1 MALVFHLL
9 DIQSRDQTVID
20 EGQKVIYE
28 PPPTEDLENSDE
40 EFQTRRRGAG
50 RGPGGRGGGSRGGR
64 REFVIHLFGK
74 TADGRAVRV
83 DAVGFRPTFYI
94 ALPDAASNADSID
107 RVQQYM
113 RERGIAI
120 DECTFQCVM
129 RESFFGFSAR
139 TKRAFLEITFAS
151 LGKWREA
158 RALFLNDKMMPAV
171 SRALGGQF
179 GHHAPEVFEANIDPM
194 LRFLHCQ
201 NVQPCGWVQIA
212 DGLEAADDDDDGVSL
227 SCEYDLIEPCTAPPR
242 ASAQFIIAS
251 WDIECYSATG
261 EFPIAKKDGA
271 WKNLYKALEKVVGKP
286 VEMREAVER
295 LIGAGV
301 FSVQK
306 GAAAAASL
314 ERALASIGAMEGGV
328 EEVVNSVR
336 KWLEPHGD
344 PVIQIGVVLTT
355 DCKQFDR
362 HLFVWP
368 ACDKWDGAT
377 VHCFA
382 NERTMIAGFFKWLA
396 EINPD
401 ILLGYNVFGFDE
413 KYLWER
419 GQELGCLGDGTPV
432 HRLNRLFGAGGGA
445 VKLEEKF
452 LSSSA
457 MGDNYL
463 FMWSTQGRLQIDLY
477 HYVRRNVVLPS
488 YKLDEVTK
496 NFMSGKLKGVTA
508 ESAGG
513 GNNYNL
519 VLNAAGAVKD
529 VRVGRAICLL
539 DGTGESL
546 TEKMV
551 VESVDVG
558 TGKIVVKYCGDAET
572 LAEITGG
579 DAQKWVVVKDDVSPQ
594 DIFRLHRGS
603 SADRAVIGRYCLQD
617 CDLVLELYKKLEV
630 FNNAMSM
637 ANVCTVPINYI
648 FVRGQGIKAES
659 LIFKACRQRDILIPV
674 LPAPRQPGDSGGGGG
689 GVGGQEDSYEGA
701 IVLDPEPGFYCK
713 SPIGVADF
721 ASLYPSTIESENI
734 SHDSLVWVK
743 DYDYSGRLICVQFGS
758 DRWNGLT
765 EGYGYTDIEFDIW
778 RPDPADKRKHP
789 EKIRSGRRVCR
800 YAQPLDGTKST
811 LPEIIRSLLAAR
823 KAKRKEAE
831 RETDPERK
839 ALLDA
844 EQLAYKLT
852 GNSLYGQLGS
862 GTFKIRLQH
871 LAASVT
877 GYGRKQIM
885 AAKAIIERFYGDSG
899 RVHIVGAGSGVRCS
913 AKCTAKVV
921 YGDSVTGDTPLPLK
935 ISDKILF
942 KRIDELSCIIGLK
955 WINWHNDKEL
965 CNLYDYNICVWT
977 ERGFTR
983 IKNII
988 RHRLH
993 PSKKLFRINTHTG
1006 VVDVTE
1012 DHSLVLANGEEIS
1025 PKDVDIGT
1033 ELLHNNDLNAEI
1045 AEDVSCTISEDE
1057 AFVMGLFVADGSSDI
1072 YKCPSGIKASWAIN
1086 KADTELL
1093 KKAQQKCPFPTK
1105 ILDTLEI
1112 SGVYKLV
1119 PDGNIVEPSIK
1130 YRTLFYNEHR
1140 EKRIPQEIIN
1150 APLKIVGAFWDGFYA
1165 GDGDKD
1171 KNGYIRFD
1179 QKGKEIGA
1187 GLTLLARRLGYS
1199 VSINERQS
1207 KENTFRYTMS
1217 YNQRKNPIAIKK
1229 IRELLHS
1236 GSGDIYVY
1244 DLETENHHFGVGPGA
1259 LIVHNTDSLF
1269 VEFNP
1274 VSAETGAPL
1283 EGREARQAVIDLTAA
1298 AGKMVTKVLKP
1309 PHDFEFDK
1317 IFDPMLMFS
1326 KKRYAGLMYEENA
1339 DDFVYK
1345 YMGIALKR
1353 RDNAPIVKTIFGA
1366 AMKKLLLERDVAGA
1380 TELVKTMTAD
1390 LVAGKVSI
1398 GQLTI
1403 TKSLR
1408 GEYADPSRIAH
1419 KALAD
1424 RIAARD
1430 PGNAP
1435 ASGDRIGF
1443 VYVKPEVGQMEAKLQ
1458 GDRIETPAF
1467 VKANGLM
1474 PDYRFYIEHQLKNPI
1489 SQMFGI
1495 VLEQMPGFSVDYMTA
1510 CPVDKEKTIGW
1521 RENVAAELLFGGAL
1535 GACSADDKT
1544 KFFTK
1549 YFGGAKKI
1557 VGTDAPVQKTSSK
1570 KPIVIATQQSQIS
1583 NYILDSFLIDNMNK
1597 EQKAAANIAKTTVR
1611 KRRPTV
1617 KKS

>member
-9 DIQSRDQTVID
+9 DIQSRDQTVVD
-20 EGQKVIYE
+20 DGQKVIYE
-28 PPPTEDLENSDE
+28 PTNDDLGDSDE
-40 EFQTRRRGAG
+40 EFQTRRRGGG
-50 RGPGGRGGGSRGGR
+50 RGGRGGGRGGGH

-94 ALPDAASNADSID
+94 ALPTSSSNADSID
-107 RVQQYM
+107 RIQQYM
-113 RERGIAI
+113 RERGIAT

-129 RESFFGFSAR
+129 RESFFGFNAK

-158 RALFLNDKMMPAV
+158 RALFLNDKMVPEV
-171 SRALGGQF
+171 SRAIGGQF
-179 GHHAPEVFEANIDPM
+179 GHHAPEIFEANIDPM
-194 LRFLHCQ
+194 LRFLHSQ
-201 NVQPCGWVQIA
+201 NLQPCGWVQIS
-212 DGLEAADDDDDGVSL
+212 DGLEAADDDDGGILSL
-227 SCEYDLIEPCTAPPR
+227 SCDYDLVELCTAPPR
-242 ASAQFIIAS
+242 ASAQFIVAS

-271 WKNLYKALEKVVGKP
+271 WINLRKALEKVVGKP
-286 VEMREAVER
+286 VEMREAIER
-295 LIGAGV
+295 LIEAGV
-301 FSVQK
+301 FSVNR
-306 GAAAAASL
+306 GSSAATNL
-314 ERALASIGAMEGGV
+314 ERALASIGAMEGGI

-368 ACDKWDGAT
+368 ACDKWNDAT
-377 VHCFA
+377 VHSFH

-432 HRLNRLFGAGGGA
+432 HRLNRLFGAGGGG

-463 FMWSTQGRLQIDLY
+463 YMWSTQGRLQIDLY

-496 NFMSGKLKGVTA
+496 NFMSGKLKGVIV
-508 ESAGG
+508 EGVGG
-513 GNNYNL
+513 VDGSYNL

-546 TEKMV
+546 TDKMV
-551 VESVDVG
+551 VESVDVA
-558 TGKIVVKYCGDAET
+558 TGKIVVKYCGDAESLT
-572 LAEITGG
+572 EITGG

-637 ANVCTVPINYI
+637 ANVCTVPVNYI

-659 LIFKACRQRDILIPV
+659 LIFKICRQRGILIPV
-674 LPAPRQPGDSGGGGG
+674 LPAPRQPGE
-689 GVGGQEDSYEGA
+689 GQEDSYEGA

-743 DYDYSGRLICVQFGS
+743 DYDYNGRLICVQFGS
-758 DRWNGLT
+758 DRWDGLT
-765 EGYGYTDIEFDIW
+765 ESYGYTDIEFDIW

-831 RETDPERK
+831 KETDPERK

-885 AAKAIIERFYGDSG
+885 AAKAIIERFYGDNG
-899 RVHIVGAGSGVRCS
+899 RVHMVGTGTGVRCS
-913 AKCTAKVV
+913 AKIM
-921 YGDSVTGDTPLPLK
+921 YGD
-935 ISDKILF
+935 
-942 KRIDELSCIIGLK
+942 
-955 WINWHNDKEL
+955 
-965 CNLYDYNICVWT
+965 
-977 ERGFTR
+977 
-983 IKNII
+983 
-988 RHRLH
+988 
-993 PSKKLFRINTHTG
+993 
-1006 VVDVTE
+1006 
-1012 DHSLVLANGEEIS
+1012 
-1025 PKDVDIGT
+1025 
-1033 ELLHNNDLNAEI
+1033 
-1045 AEDVSCTISEDE
+1045 
-1057 AFVMGLFVADGSSDI
+1057 
-1072 YKCPSGIKASWAIN
+1072 
-1086 KADTELL
+1086 
-1093 KKAQQKCPFPTK
+1093 
-1105 ILDTLEI
+1105 
-1112 SGVYKLV
+1112 
-1119 PDGNIVEPSIK
+1119 
-1130 YRTLFYNEHR
+1130 
-1140 EKRIPQEIIN
+1140 
-1150 APLKIVGAFWDGFYA
+1150 
-1165 GDGDKD
+1165 
-1171 KNGYIRFD
+1171 
-1179 QKGKEIGA
+1179 
-1187 GLTLLARRLGYS
+1187 
-1199 VSINERQS
+1199 
-1207 KENTFRYTMS
+1207 
-1217 YNQRKNPIAIKK
+1217 
-1229 IRELLHS
+1229 
-1236 GSGDIYVY
+1236 
-1244 DLETENHHFGVGPGA
+1244 
-1259 LIVHNTDSLF
+1259 TDSLF

-1283 EGREARQAVIDLTAA
+1283 EGRAARQAVIDLTAA

-1380 TELVKTMTAD
+1380 TALVKTMTAD
-1390 LVAGKVSI
+1390 LVAGKVSL

-1443 VYVKPEVGQMEAKLQ
+1443 VYVKPGVGQVEAKLQ
-1458 GDRIETPAF
+1458 GDRIETPTF

-1474 PDYRFYIEHQLKNPI
+1474 PDYRFYIEHQLQNPI

-1495 VLEQMPGFSVDYMTA
+1495 VLEQMPGFSTDCMAA
-1510 CPVDKEKTIGW
+1510 CPMDKEKAIGW
-1521 RENVAAELLFGGAL
+1521 RENVAAELLFDSAL
-1535 GACSADDKT
+1535 HTCSADDKT
-1544 KFFTK
+1544 KFFSK

-1557 VGTDAPVQKTSSK
+1557 VGAITAESNEAVHRLPPKKQTVSQQK
-1570 KPIVIATQQSQIS
+1570 QIS
-1583 NYILDSFLIDNMNK
+1583 MYVLDSIIIDNIKKDEKDASLVPTINK
-1597 EQKAAANIAKTTVR
+1597 R
-1611 KRRPTV
+1611 KPAI
-1617 KKS
+1617 KK